1 MQNSKFKIAI
11 QNSKLQ
17 ERIIEINGIKTFM
30 RIKGQGDPFLIL
42 HGWGASA
49 DSWKKVQD
57 VLSENFKVIVLDLPG
72 FGKSDPPPKIWDL
85 NSYAKFVLDLANT
98 LGIEKF
104 YLLGHSFGGA
114 IAIKI
119 ALFTPEKIRKLIL
132 VDAAGRR
139 QKKRGFKKI
148 LKGLASFLRIF
159 SIIPGYELFRKCF
172 YRFVLRKT
180 DYIEAVGIMKEVFKK
195 VVSEDLTNSWSKIKV
210 PTLIIW
216 GKEDKITPKKDAL
229 KMKEL
234 IKNSEIIF
242 IEDAS
247 HAPNLSHPEELAQI
261 IKENLLK
268 V

>member
-1 MQNSKFKIAI
+1 MQNAKFKITI
-11 QNSKLQ
+11 QNSKLE
-17 ERIIEINGIKTFM
+17 ERTIEISGIKTFM
-30 RIKGQGDPFLIL
+30 RIKGKGEPFLIL
-42 HGWGASA
+42 HGWGASS
-49 DSWKKVQD
+49 DSWKEVQEI
-57 VLSENFKVIVLDLPG
+57 LAENFEVIVLDLPG
-72 FGKSDPPPKIWDL
+72 FGKSDLPPKIWDL
-85 NSYAKFVLDLANT
+85 NSYAEFVLDLIKR

-119 ALFTPEKIRKLIL
+119 TLFAPEKIKKLIL

-139 QKKRGFKKI
+139 QKKRVFKKI
-148 LKGLASFLRIF
+148 LKTSASFLRIF
-159 SIIPGYELFRKCF
+159 SIVPGYEFFRKCF

-180 DYIEAVGIMKEVFKK
+180 DYLEAVGIMKEVFKK
-195 VVSEDLTNSWSKIKV
+195 VVSEDLMDSWPKIKV

-234 IKNSEIIF
+234 IKNSEIIL

-247 HAPNLSHPEELAQI
+247 HAPNLSHPQKLAEI
-261 IKENLLK
+261 IKEK